1 MREPAIAFGVERH
14 ALAEGR
20 WIVLL
25 LYWQR
30 GQCQQACEREQRQ
43 HDALHG

>member
-1 MREPAIAFGVERH
+1 MREPAVAFGVKRH
-14 ALAEGR
+14 AFAESR

-25 LYWQR
+25 LHWQR
-30 GQCQQACEREQRQ
+30 GQGQQACEREQRQ